1 MRKISAVE
9 LEEILEKH
17 RKWLIGKEEGEK
29 AIWYLKRGME
39 HE

>member
-1 MRKISAVE
+1 MRKISAE
-9 LEEILEKH
+9 KLEEILEKN

-29 AIWYLKRGME
+29 AIWYLKKGPE